1 MKKIILIIC
10 LLPIFAFSQ
19 VSYKIIADSTI
30 LKSISTNSNELVI
43 RNSTKDTTTS
53 VLYNNGNGV
62 TQFKKVRV
70 IGLNDSTYVVKI
82 GTLVV
87 GDTIKI
93 HGQQSLGGTVTSVAT
108 DVTLTGG
115 PIISSGTLKVD
126 TTIISTKNYA
136 LNIGN
141 NKATFSALNDS
152 ITAVRSIR
160 KVDTIY
166 KNTGGDSI
174 VYTINGLRRAIID
187 RQNTGTVTSIAT
199 GVGLSGGTITGSGT
213 IVADTSGTLVTKT
226 FLTSSLS
233 GISDGSN
240 TYAGNGLTKYVD
252 TIKLGGRTTQ
262 SQTIVSVGSPIN
274 NPIGGV
280 ATIWTDTP
288 TRPTVSIECIS
299 DDFSF
304 LTGYECVNFNTLDI
318 EAAQIGSFDY
328 NSSSDLDDN
337 KLMFLNNNGSKETY
351 LIGLP
356 TDDNA
361 DQIVVRD
368 SATNRLYIAN
378 SQRLVEKYG
387 VTSVG
392 TGVGL
397 SGGTITGSGTIV
409 ADTSGTLVTK
419 TFLTSSL
426 SGISGGGGSSA
437 ISSLTAATATNN
449 ILNTNYKQRWSW
461 NTLAGDTALALNSSS
476 TAAASNLNT
485 LLAVT
490 QSGTSSSVTQSTFG
504 IKVSNTKVSTQG
516 MNYAL
521 YAESSGSGGALAY
534 GQYNPAVYA
543 KGVEAPII
551 MDNYSSTGGNYI
563 DYRLGGTE
571 QGYVGFNYSGS
582 SNYFYFM
589 NKLPK
594 PIIIGT
600 NNTNWLYVGNYSG
613 ASQLGI
619 GGVPTCPF
627 EVSGT
632 AVSSRIMKVHSG
644 FIENDYA
651 GDIAYVHTRGGN
663 FGTIGVNSSG
673 NFIIGINGGGTGTQI
688 AIHATRDNVG
698 MGTVTPVASAKLEL
712 SSTTQGFLPPR
723 MTTTQ
728 RDAISSPATGLMIYD
743 TTVNKVSVYN
753 GSIWK
758 YLQYE

>member
-199 GVGLSGGTITGSGT
+199 GVGLSGGTITTSGIIIVDTST
-213 IVADTSGTLVTKT
+213 IVSKT
-226 FLTSSLS
+226 FLTARGYS
-233 GISDGSN
+233 
-240 TYAGNGLTKYVD
+240 
-252 TIKLGGRTTQ
+252 TTTGTVT
-262 SQTIVSVGSPIN
+262 SI
-274 NPIGGV
+274 
-280 ATIWTDTP
+280 ATD
-288 TRPTVSIECIS
+288 
-299 DDFSF
+299 
-304 LTGYECVNFNTLDI
+304 NTL
-318 EAAQIGSFDY
+318 
-328 NSSSDLDDN
+328 
-337 KLMFLNNNGSKETY
+337 T
-351 LIGLP
+351 
-356 TDDNA
+356 
-361 DQIVVRD
+361 
-368 SATNRLYIAN
+368 
-378 SQRLVEKYG
+378 
-387 VTSVG
+387 
-392 TGVGL
+392 
-397 SGGTITGSGTIV
+397 GGTITTTGTLKV
-409 ADTSGTLVTK
+409 DTSVISTK
-419 TFLTSSL
+419 NYALNIGKQNLGLSYGDSISL
-426 SGISGGGGSSA
+426 SISGGNTIKFAYATDSVSKIGDSLIVIKAGLRRSYSLGSSGGGS
-437 ISSLTAATATNN
+437 ISGLTAASATNV
-449 ILNTNYKQRWSW
+449 IDNTNYKQRWSW
-461 NTLAGDTALALNSSS
+461 NTLAGDTALVLSSNS

-490 QSGTSSSVTQSTFG
+490 QSGTSSSITQSTFG
-504 IKVSNTKVSTQG
+504 IKVSNTKVSTLG

-521 YAESSGSGGALAY
+521 YAESSGSGGSLPY

-571 QGYVGFNYSGS
+571 QGYIGFNYGGS
-582 SNYFYFM
+582 ANYFYLM

-600 NNTNWLYVGNYSG
+600 NNTNWLYVGNNSG

-673 NFIIGINGGGTGTQI
+673 NFIIGINNGGTGTQI

-728 RDAISSPATGLMIYD
+728 RDAISSPETGLMIYD

-753 GSIWK
+753 GSTWK

>member
-233 GISDGSN
+233 GI
-240 TYAGNGLTKYVD
+240 
-252 TIKLGGRTTQ
+252 
-262 SQTIVSVGSPIN
+262 
-274 NPIGGV
+274 
-280 ATIWTDTP
+280 
-288 TRPTVSIECIS
+288 
-299 DDFSF
+299 
-304 LTGYECVNFNTLDI
+304 
-318 EAAQIGSFDY
+318 
-328 NSSSDLDDN
+328 
-337 KLMFLNNNGSKETY
+337 
-351 LIGLP
+351 
-356 TDDNA
+356 
-361 DQIVVRD
+361 
-368 SATNRLYIAN
+368 
-378 SQRLVEKYG
+378 
-387 VTSVG
+387 
-392 TGVGL
+392 
-397 SGGTITGSGTIV
+397 
-409 ADTSGTLVTK
+409 
-419 TFLTSSL
+419 
-426 SGISGGGGSSA
+426 GGGASL
-437 ISSLTAATATNN
+437 SSLTAATATNN
-449 ILNTNYKQRWSW
+449 ILNTNYKQRWNW
-461 NTLAGDTALALNSSS
+461 NTIAGDTALAILS
-476 TAAASNLNT
+476 TSTGAASNLQNLFTVALSGANATSSQTTYAANFSNT
-485 LLAVT
+485 HT
-490 QSGTSSSVTQSTFG
+490 GTSST
-504 IKVSNTKVSTQG
+504 
-516 MNYAL
+516 NYAIRLSASGATNNYGLTSDADLLINGITAGKGKWQGTNSSYNTAFGYNALNSAGSGCIVNTAFGRDALSTITNSIQNTAVGSGAMGFATSYANCVGVGYNALNASTGSQNTAVGSVALTNQTSGTGNTSIGSAAGEKLNTGSYNTFLGASTLGGGSNRGLTECTLVGAFSGFQLTGNTTTAVGYGTL
-521 YAESSGSGGALAY
+521 YAKTSGANCVALGYKAGYDVTTAANSVYIGNSLATSHATKNNIILLSDGSGNERVMIESDG
-534 GQYNPAVYA
+534 
-543 KGVEAPII
+543 
-551 MDNYSSTGGNYI
+551 
-563 DYRLGGTE
+563 R
-571 QGYVGFNYSGS
+571 VG
-582 SNYFYFM
+582 
-589 NKLPK
+589 
-594 PIIIGT
+594 IGT
-600 NNTNWLYVGNYSG
+600 TSP
-613 ASQLGI
+613 A
-619 GGVPTCPF
+619 
-627 EVSGT
+627 
-632 AVSSRIMKVHSG
+632 
-644 FIENDYA
+644 
-651 GDIAYVHTRGGN
+651 
-663 FGTIGVNSSG
+663 
-673 NFIIGINGGGTGTQI
+673 
-688 AIHATRDNVG
+688 
-698 MGTVTPVASAKLEL
+698 ASAVLDL
-712 SSTTQGFLPPR
+712 TSTTQGFLPPR